1 MDRRVISG
9 SIDTVFEFDYSVQA
23 EDMRSLYEKA
33 KRDQWNA
40 TRDIAWATPEPG
52 DGRVLA
58 DELIDIHGSPL
69 WEKLSERDRVEL
81 NRRIT
86 AWRLSVLVYGEQGA
100 MLACSQLVDIVPGTD
115 EKFFQ
120 ATQVMDEARHNEVL
134 ERYIQT
140 RLGGLHYPMPE
151 NERFLFDAIL
161 TDPRWYIKTI
171 ALQLVAE
178 TFAVSM
184 FKMMAEA
191 AVDPVLGEVCRRILL
206 DESRH
211 MGFGMLALPKI
222 VREATEGERREMEDF
237 TCLAVEKVLRGAG
250 LRLLVPDQHWD
261 KVLRFVNDTDMRG
274 RLQLHHVRAKLLGRI
289 LDAGQCLG
297 CIEPVDGRVAL
308 RVVQGRE
315 HLDQR
320 DHGIGR
326 RPAEHPGV
334 HRASERMEPDVHARH
349 AAQGRCQ
356 GGNPDCEVAGVDDE
370 DRVGAQ
376 QLDVLRHECLQPA
389 GALFLRALADQLDAA
404 REAAGDLLERP
415 QCREVHDDVALAV
428 GSTAAV
434 PAPVALGE
442 LEHRHFPRVLAER
455 RLDVIVAV
463 QQHGRR
469 ALWRR
474 RVAVHAMRAVRRQ
487 RHPDV
492 LQPGGGP

>member
-40 TRDIAWATPEPG
+40 TRDIAWATPEPD

-151 NERFLFDAIL
+151 NERFLFDTIL

-237 TCLAVEKVLRGAG
+237 TCLAVEKVLTGFFPLEAYQDLGFSPAQIQEVRTYRRDAASRNDYAAYRKYFRRDMHTAMVNN
-250 LRLLVPDQHWD
+250 LARINLLTERVRPRL
-261 KVLRFVNDTDMRG
+261 
-274 RLQLHHVRAKLLGRI
+274 AALG
-289 LDAGQCLG
+289 
-297 CIEPVDGRVAL
+297 VAL
-308 RVVQGRE
+308 
-315 HLDQR
+315 
-320 DHGIGR
+320 
-326 RPAEHPGV
+326 PA
-334 HRASERMEPDVHARH
+334 
-349 AAQGRCQ
+349 AA
-356 GGNPDCEVAGVDDE
+356 
-370 DRVGAQ
+370 
-376 QLDVLRHECLQPA
+376 
-389 GALFLRALADQLDAA
+389 
-404 REAAGDLLERP
+404 
-415 QCREVHDDVALAV
+415 
-428 GSTAAV
+428 
-434 PAPVALGE
+434 
-442 LEHRHFPRVLAER
+442 
-455 RLDVIVAV
+455 
-463 QQHGRR
+463 
-469 ALWRR
+469 
-474 RVAVHAMRAVRRQ
+474 
-487 RHPDV
+487 
-492 LQPGGGP
+492 

>member
-1 MDRRVISG
+1 MDRRTISG
-9 SIDTVFEFDYSVQA
+9 SVDTVFEFDYSVRA

-40 TRDIAWATPEPG
+40 SRDIAWNTPG
-52 DGRVLA
+52 TDDGRVLA

-69 WEKLSERDRVEL
+69 WAKLSERDRVEL

-237 TCLAVEKVLRGAG
+237 TCLAVEKVLTGFFPLEAYQDLGFSPAQIQEVRTYRRDAASRNDYAAYRKYFRRDMHTAMVNN
-250 LRLLVPDQHWD
+250 LARINLLTERVRPRL
-261 KVLRFVNDTDMRG
+261 
-274 RLQLHHVRAKLLGRI
+274 AALG
-289 LDAGQCLG
+289 
-297 CIEPVDGRVAL
+297 VAL
-308 RVVQGRE
+308 
-315 HLDQR
+315 
-320 DHGIGR
+320 
-326 RPAEHPGV
+326 PA
-334 HRASERMEPDVHARH
+334 
-349 AAQGRCQ
+349 AA
-356 GGNPDCEVAGVDDE
+356 
-370 DRVGAQ
+370 
-376 QLDVLRHECLQPA
+376 
-389 GALFLRALADQLDAA
+389 
-404 REAAGDLLERP
+404 
-415 QCREVHDDVALAV
+415 
-428 GSTAAV
+428 
-434 PAPVALGE
+434 
-442 LEHRHFPRVLAER
+442 
-455 RLDVIVAV
+455 
-463 QQHGRR
+463 
-469 ALWRR
+469 
-474 RVAVHAMRAVRRQ
+474 
-487 RHPDV
+487 
-492 LQPGGGP
+492 